1 MTDKELQEWEQ
12 EAKEADESIQ
22 NLILIVVVLGFY
34 ITILYAMI
42 TL

>member
-42 TL
+42 TI